1 MRHLVGSYTCPVP
14 DDDSRFPN
22 PAAVA
27 EVELPDPNPAARR
40 RSAVKMS
47 LARAVQTWDHGH
59 ERERGREK
67 ISIRGPPKSGETFID
82 YWCIYLGQIP
92 PLYIGGGEV
101 LPPSKSRGGTKG
113 EGQGALPASPSGP
126 CAGGLAQPATPL
138 PLLPL
143 SFP

>member
-1 MRHLVGSYTCPVP
+1 MTPRGSYTRPVP
-14 DDDSRFPN
+14 DDDSHFPD

-82 YWCIYLGQIP
+82 YCVYFLGQYT

-101 LPPSKSRGGTKG
+101 LPPLKSRGGTKG
-113 EGQGALPASPSGP
+113 EEGVRWLPASP
-126 CAGGLAQPATPL
+126 
-138 PLLPL
+138 
-143 SFP
+143 

>member
-1 MRHLVGSYTCPVP
+1 MRHLAGSYTRPVP
-14 DDDSRFPN
+14 DDDSRFPD

-67 ISIRGPPKSGETFID
+67 ISIGGPPKSGETFID
-82 YWCIYLGQIP
+82 YWCIFLG
-92 PLYIGGGEV
+92 
-101 LPPSKSRGGTKG
+101 
-113 EGQGALPASPSGP
+113 
-126 CAGGLAQPATPL
+126 
-138 PLLPL
+138 
-143 SFP
+143 